1 MDLRAGGGFHH
12 RLFALRCGEYG
23 ACPQRLEYG
32 RRDGSQRRRGEDR
45 GGEPR
50 RGRGV
55 PEKGCGREVP
65 YRFDAAPV
73 QTAARRGGA
82 AGIQHRFGGCLPRG
96 SESRRAAV
104 GTERSGALR
113 EQGERLDEPARQF
126 SAVGAHHRRVVLHHA
141 RHVARRRRCGRRAD
155 ERRQGQ
161 GAGIRQGCAQACDV
175 QGCSRIGGGQGR
187 GDGDRR
193 FPAQAG
199 KIPRSGC
206 QDSEGGAARRPSGNG
221 QDAAGEGRG
230 RRGQRAVPFDFGFG
244 LRGDVRRRGCF
255 ARARSVRAGQAEG
268 ALHRLHRRDRRD
280 RSRPRQER
288 RIFGQRR
295 AGEHA
300 QPAAYRDGRLPD
312 QFGRDR
318 AGGHQPR
325 RYSGQGAHACR
336 PFRPPDRRRPARRAR
351 TRPRFSPFTCAT

>member
-1 MDLRAGGGFHH
+1 MDLRAGGGLHH

-96 SESRRAAV
+96 FESRRAAV

-175 QGCSRIGGGQGR
+175 QGCGRIGGGQGR

-288 RIFGQRR
+288 RIFGQ
-295 AGEHA
+295 
-300 QPAAYRDGRLPD
+300 
-312 QFGRDR
+312 
-318 AGGHQPR
+318 
-325 RYSGQGAHACR
+325 
-336 PFRPPDRRRPARRAR
+336 
-351 TRPRFSPFTCAT
+351 